1 MPHWYFPIYL
11 HIYLL
16 LPYYWNLLLCLL
28 PSQPMTTSSVVTLA
42 PEVRWLVYVLP
53 LLLYW
58 LEDLQVVLFKLLVK
72 ILRRTGSG

>member
-1 MPHWYFPIYL
+1 
-11 HIYLL
+11 
-16 LPYYWNLLLCLL
+16 
-28 PSQPMTTSSVVTLA
+28 MTTSSVVTLA